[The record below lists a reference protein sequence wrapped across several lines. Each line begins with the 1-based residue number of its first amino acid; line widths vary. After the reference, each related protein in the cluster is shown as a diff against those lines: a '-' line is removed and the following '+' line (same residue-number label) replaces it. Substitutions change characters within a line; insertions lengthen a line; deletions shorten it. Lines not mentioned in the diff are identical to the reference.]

1 MFGRPRLKIIIA
13 LLFGLMANQ
22 PGLAKEVHAAH
33 TGASAKGTNSV
44 HAKPAET
51 IDTSVTVLPR
61 RGGFAR
67 SQRNSNASLKIVKPE
82 NLARRRSNVSA
93 AITPPVVRNA
103 IGQRVQPKMVD
114 APRLAPSVQAP
125 ATVARGAG
133 RIPSLGSPIRSLNV
147 GNANVHP
154 TVTASISSKSRIDG
168 AHLIRPSF
176 APLGVGGPARARS
189 GINGTTVQTKH

>member
-13 LLFGLMANQ
+13 LLYGLIANQ
-22 PGLAKEVHAAH
+22 GLAKEVHAAH

-133 RIPSLGSPIRSLNV
+133 RIPSPGSPIHSLNV
-147 GNANVHP
+147 GSANVHP

-168 AHLIRPSF
+168 ARLIRPSF